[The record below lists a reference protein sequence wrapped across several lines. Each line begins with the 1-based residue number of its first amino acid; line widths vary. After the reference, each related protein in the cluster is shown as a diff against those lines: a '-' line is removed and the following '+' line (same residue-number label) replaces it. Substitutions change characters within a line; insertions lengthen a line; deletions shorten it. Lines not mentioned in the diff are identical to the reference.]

1 MAKTINAE
9 AFEAFIRKAFKLTD
23 EEVAGL
29 YNDAGELT
37 DFSLIE
43 RKDAD
48 RVTKLASDKTNQYN
62 RGLKEGAEKL
72 EKILREKYEVES
84 DLIGEELFDFIIEA
98 KLEGAKTS
106 SEDIMKHPDVVK
118 LINRHG
124 KEIKDLK
131 KTHADELK
139 AKDDAINYSA
149 FMADINSLALK
160 EFHGLNPI
168 LSEDPVK
175 AKNQE
180 SLFLEKVAKVK
191 YRKDG
196 DVPIVLKSDGTNMT
210 DEHGHPVSFQDF
222 VKATAETIF
231 DFKVAE
237 GRSSPGNGDSD
248 RGKGTQSK
256 KVRTPKNMD
265 DYISMMQD
273 NSLTAKER
281 IEIKNLALQAKI
293 I

>member
-1 MAKTINAE
+1 MDKKIDISK
-9 AFEAFIRKAFKLTD
+9 FETFARKVFKLTD
-23 EEVAGL
+23 EEMSSL
-29 YNDAGELT
+29 YNQDGELT

-43 RKDAD
+43 KKDAE
-48 RVTKLASDKTNQYN
+48 RATKLASDKTNQYN

-72 EKILREKYEVES
+72 EKVLKEKYEVES
-84 DLIGEELFDFIIEA
+84 ELIGEELFDHIIET
-98 KLEGAKTS
+98 KLADTKTS

-118 LINRHG
+118 LVNNHG
-124 KEIKDLK
+124 KELK
-131 KTHADELK
+131 KVRQEFADQLK
-139 AKDDAINYSA
+139 AKDEAISYST

-180 SLFLEKVAKVK
+180 SLFLEKIAKVK

-196 DVPIVLKSDGTNMT
+196 EVPIVLKSDGTNLT
-210 DEHGHPVSFQDF
+210 DEHGHPVTFQDF
-222 VKATAETIF
+222 VKSEAGTIF
-231 DFKVAE
+231 DFKASE
-237 GRSSPGNGDSD
+237 DRSSAGNKDSKD
-248 RGKGTQSK
+248 KGQPSK
-256 KVRTPKNMD
+256 KVRVPKDAN

-273 NSLTAKER
+273 NSLTSKER
-281 IEIKNLALQAKI
+281 IEIKDLAVKAKI